1 MQLQEDLTGHQADRS
16 FRVSDFLLHRHIT
29 SIRKLFSE
37 GKKKKKKKPQTEIGM
52 FQQIKKFTQNC
63 RPEVLFHRKSHVDL
77 QCPSLWLSKH
87 CSVGLEAQSAQA
99 GLLIAKTSGPGAY
112 ENFHSRKT

>member
-1 MQLQEDLTGHQADRS
+1 MQLQQDLTGHQADRS

-29 SIRKLFSE
+29 AIRKLFSE
-37 GKKKKKKKPQTEIGM
+37 EKKKKTQTQIGM
-52 FQQIKKFTQNC
+52 FQQIKKCKQNC
-63 RPEVLFHRKSHVDL
+63 RPEVLFHRKSHVDI